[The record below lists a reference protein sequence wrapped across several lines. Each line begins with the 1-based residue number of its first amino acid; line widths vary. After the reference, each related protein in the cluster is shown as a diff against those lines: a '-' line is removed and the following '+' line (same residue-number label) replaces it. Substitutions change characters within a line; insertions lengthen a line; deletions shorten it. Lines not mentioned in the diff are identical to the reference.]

1 MAWHFHDGDR
11 HGYSR
16 GVWRVEIEPHN
27 IENPFLSYWG
37 TLPES
42 PSFYGFRNPYDPKV
56 WIKDIGVG
64 PEPECINARMVLTE
78 QGDRILIHV
87 FKNVETTLITLP
99 CGNPACYSVSR
110 SGFDFRLETP

>member
-1 MAWHFHDGDR
+1 MAWHFHDGR
-11 HGYSR
+11 PHGYSK
-16 GVWRVEIEPHN
+16 GVWRVVLAWGGIT
-27 IENPFLSYWG
+27 NPFLSYG
-37 TLPES
+37 GVFARTPDY
-42 PSFYGFRNPYDPKV
+42 YGFRNPYDPKV

-64 PEPECINARMVLTE
+64 PEPESINARMVLTE

>member
-1 MAWHFHDGDR
+1 MAWHFHDGR
-11 HGYSR
+11 PYGNSR
-16 GVWRVEIEPHN
+16 GVWRIALDQGG
-27 IENPFLSYWG
+27 IENPFLNWG
-37 TLPES
+37 ELPCT
-42 PSFYGFRNPYDPKV
+42 PDRYGFRNPYDPKV

-64 PEPECINARMVLTE
+64 PEPECINARMVLTD